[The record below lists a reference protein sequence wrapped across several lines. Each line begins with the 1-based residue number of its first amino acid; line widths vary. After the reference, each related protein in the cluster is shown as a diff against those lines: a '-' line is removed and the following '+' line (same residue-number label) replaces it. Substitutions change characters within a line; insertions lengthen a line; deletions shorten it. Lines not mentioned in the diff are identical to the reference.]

1 MTSNRRAPGAAMDGR
16 ATAVAAASGEKK
28 NSRRRGGRLRAPLSR
43 PKYLLLLRFSSVS
56 TL

>member
-16 ATAVAAASGEKK
+16 VTAVAAASGEKK